1 MFKNPELSQ
10 NKVKKLLTVDDAT
23 LFKALT
29 DDENIQNS
37 GKRDK
42 PNEVLS
48 HSKTYSCLEVT
59 FKWMEQQK
67 EFSATHLMLIK
78 LMCDAAAQK
87 KLSSFKKNDEYD
99 TK

>member
-1 MFKNPELSQ
+1 MKIFK
-10 NKVKKLLTVDDAT
+10 TVE
-23 LFKALT
+23 KG
-29 DDENIQNS
+29 ENENVDV
-37 GKRDK
+37 RDK

-48 HSKTYSCLEVT
+48 HSKTYSCFEVT

-67 EFSATHLMLIK
+67 EFSATHLMLMK

>member
-1 MFKNPELSQ
+1 MKMAFRSLRFCHRIHQTATQMEKGKNE
-10 NKVKKLLTVDDAT
+10 NVDV
-23 LFKALT
+23 
-29 DDENIQNS
+29 
-37 GKRDK
+37 RDK

-48 HSKTYSCLEVT
+48 DSKTYSCLEVT

-67 EFSATHLMLIK
+67 EFSATHLMLMK

>member
-1 MFKNPELSQ
+1 MKIFK
-10 NKVKKLLTVDDAT
+10 TVE
-23 LFKALT
+23 KG
-29 DDENIQNS
+29 ENENVDV
-37 GKRDK
+37 RDK

-67 EFSATHLMLIK
+67 EFSATHLMLMK